1 MNQAVFPGTQ
11 AFAGDAS
18 IAYASKITLG
28 EIAAEDMHKAL
39 VLKKFGLDFC
49 CGGKRTLAEACAAK
63 NLPVETVEQALEAVV
78 PDAAGNPTLHHR
90 EWPAAFLADYIVQ
103 VHHRYVRQILPEL
116 SAYAGKVARVHG
128 DRHPELLEIRQL
140 VQDISDEMTAHMFKE
155 ENILFPYIKILDNKT
170 GAHQAGAPFSTVQA
184 PINMMEMEHESA
196 GGIMARIRE
205 LTLDYTLPEG
215 ACGSYRLLY
224 SLLEDFEKDLHI
236 HVHLENNI
244 LFPKAIELEK
254 VKGEK

>member
-1 MNQAVFPGTQ
+1 
-11 AFAGDAS
+11 
-18 IAYASKITLG
+18 
-28 EIAAEDMHKAL
+28 
-39 VLKKFGLDFC
+39 
-49 CGGKRTLAEACAAK
+49 
-63 NLPVETVEQALEAVV
+63 
-78 PDAAGNPTLHHR
+78 
-90 EWPAAFLADYIVQ
+90 
-103 VHHRYVRQILPEL
+103 
-116 SAYAGKVARVHG
+116 VARVHG

-155 ENILFPYIKILDNKT
+155 ENILFPYIKILDSKT

>member
-1 MNQAVFPGTQ
+1 M
-11 AFAGDAS
+11 
-18 IAYASKITLG
+18 ITLG

-63 NLPVETVEQALEAVV
+63 NLDTGNVIQALDAVV
-78 PDAAGNPTLHHR
+78 PDVAGNPTLHHR
-90 EWPAAFLADYIVQ
+90 EWPASFLADYIVQ
-103 VHHRYVRQILPEL
+103 VHHRYVRKILPEL

-128 DRHPELLEIRQL
+128 ERHPELLEIRQL
-140 VQDISDEMTAHMFKE
+140 VQDISEEMTAHMFKE
-155 ENILFPYIKILDNKT
+155 ENILFPYIKVLDSAS
-170 GAHQAGAPFSTVQA
+170 GAQQAGVPFATVQA

-205 LTLDYTLPEG
+205 LTLDYEAPEG

-224 SLLEDFEKDLHI
+224 TLLEEFEKDLHI

-254 VKGEK
+254 MKREE